1 MFDEWEF
8 LLVID
13 LTQHLIAARKLLH
26 FYHLPVFRPSHIQPA
41 FPQKDTDPKN
51 GSRNITFSE
60 RLSVSPD
67 HSSESVR
74 RSAGI
79 GSPPVDLDSRARA

>member
-8 LLVID
+8 LLVIE

-26 FYHLPVFRPSHIQPA
+26 FYHLPVFRPSHSQPA

-60 RLSVSPD
+60 RLSVRGSAQLLARELDAAVAPATPAP
-67 HSSESVR
+67 
-74 RSAGI
+74 AGI
-79 GSPPVDLDSRARA
+79 PQ